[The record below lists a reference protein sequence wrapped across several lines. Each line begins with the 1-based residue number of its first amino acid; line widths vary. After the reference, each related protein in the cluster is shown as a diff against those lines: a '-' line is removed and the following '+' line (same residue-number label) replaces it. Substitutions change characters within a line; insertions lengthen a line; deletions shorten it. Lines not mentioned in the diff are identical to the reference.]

1 MGWLK
6 KLLGKEETR
15 EEWLAAHPGKE
26 SKKSEAPPID
36 LEQEA
41 RTRAT
46 MEGELNS
53 AREKRDS

>member
-6 KLLGKEETR
+6 KLLGKEESR

-26 SKKSEAPPID
+26 SKKSEAPPVD

-46 MEGELNS
+46 MEGEMDA
-53 AREKRDS
+53 AREKRGN